1 MSELL
6 VRGLASETIERL
18 KAQAKQHGRSLQ
30 GEAKRILE
38 EAVTFSLAEAN
49 GVAASWRERCAGQSF
64 SDSAEL
70 LREDRQR

>member
-6 VRGLASETIERL
+6 VRGLAPETIERL

-30 GEAKRILE
+30 GAKRILE
-38 EAVTFSLAEAN
+38 EAVKFSVVEAS
-49 GVAASWRERCAGQSF
+49 GIATRWKDRLAGQIL

-70 LREDRQR
+70 LRKDRQR

>member
-6 VRGLASETIERL
+6 VRGLAPETIERL

-38 EAVTFSLAEAN
+38 EAVKFSLAEASE
-49 GVAASWRERCAGQSF
+49 VAASWREQCAGRSV

>member
-6 VRGLASETIERL
+6 VRGLAPETIERL

-30 GEAKRILE
+30 GEAKRIIE
-38 EAVTFSLAEAN
+38 EAVKFSVVEAS
-49 GVAASWRERCAGQSF
+49 GIATRWKDRLAGQIL

>member
-6 VRGLASETIERL
+6 VRGLAPETIERL

-38 EAVTFSLAEAN
+38 EAVTFSLAEAS
-49 GVAASWRERCAGQSF
+49 GVAANWRERCAGRSF